1 MRRLQGL
8 GATVAL
14 LSASAWWTA
23 IAVIT
28 RALMSEADSVRG
40 QLLWLVLST
49 VAIVAAAFFVYFAL
63 AFRPVDDGFDAEP
76 APEYLPSDGRRGRK
90 EGR

>member
-1 MRRLQGL
+1 MRSLQGL
-8 GATVAL
+8 GATIAL

-40 QLLWLVLST
+40 QLLWMVLSA
-49 VAIVAAAFFVYFAL
+49 VAIVAAAFFVYLAL
-63 AFRPVDDGFDAEP
+63 AFRPMDDGLDAEP
-76 APEYLPSDGRRGRK
+76 APEYLPSDRGPGGKGAR
-90 EGR
+90 